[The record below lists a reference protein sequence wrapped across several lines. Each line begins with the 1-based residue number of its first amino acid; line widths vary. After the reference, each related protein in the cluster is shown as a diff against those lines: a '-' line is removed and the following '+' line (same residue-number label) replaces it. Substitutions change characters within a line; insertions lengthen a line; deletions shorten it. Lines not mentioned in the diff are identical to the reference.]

1 MNSIWSGAVVVF
13 ACVAATCAGGCT
25 DEKSV
30 SAADALAEEGRNFM
44 SGAAGLPRD
53 PARARQHF
61 EQAAQKGS
69 GAGLLYLG
77 LLSVSGDD
85 GPQNL
90 REGCALFGLSA
101 GRGHPGGLREY
112 GNCHL
117 HGLGGVERDAAGAA
131 RLYRQSIEHGGI
143 LAHAPLATLY
153 RHGIGVKKDPE
164 ESARLLRAGAA
175 KGCGDCSLALAEL
188 QAGGGL

>member
-1 MNSIWSGAVVVF
+1 MNSIWSGAFIVI

-25 DEKSV
+25 DEKSL

-44 SGAAGLPRD
+44 TGAAGSPRD
-53 PARARQHF
+53 PARARQRF

-77 LLSVSGDD
+77 LLEVSGDD
-85 GPQNL
+85 GLQNL
-90 REGCALFGLSA
+90 REGCALFRLSA

-117 HGLGGVERDAAGAA
+117 HGLGGVDRDAVAAA
-131 RLYRQSIEHGGI
+131 RLYRQSIEHGGV
-143 LAHAPLATLY
+143 LAHAPLAMLY
-153 RHGIGVKKDPE
+153 RHGIGVNKNPE
-164 ESARLLRAGAA
+164 ESARLLRAGAG
-175 KGCGDCSLALAEL
+175 KGCGDCSAGLAEL
-188 QAGGGL
+188 QADGGL